1 MSASKETVNG
11 ISQRQPMNL
20 NPAISVI
27 IPVYNA
33 GSYLHRCVGSMLAQ
47 TFSDFEILL
56 IDDGSTDGSSS
67 VCDTYASQDPRIK
80 VLHQKNGGVASARRT
95 GIAKAKGTYSIH
107 ADADDYAEPNMLQ
120 EMYDRVTE
128 TGVDML
134 VADFYLD
141 YANGIQRKSCQSA
154 SGYTSSAYLKAI
166 LMGKRMGTLWNKLIR
181 HSLYNE
187 FQVQIEDGIDYCEDV
202 LVLTQLLQYGIE
214 IDSIEAAY
222 YHYNLDNNSSITRNY
237 SKDTYNMKKRYHH
250 QLSAY
255 LNHANWGG

>member
-1 MSASKETVNG
+1 
-11 ISQRQPMNL
+11 MNS

-33 GSYLHRCVGSMLAQ
+33 GSYLHRCVDSMLSQ
-47 TFSDFEILL
+47 TFSDFELLL
-56 IDDGSTDGSSS
+56 IDDGSTDGSSA
-67 VCDTYASQDPRIK
+67 VCDIYASKDPRII

-120 EMYDRVTE
+120 EMYDRITE
-128 TGVDML
+128 TGADML

-166 LMGKRMGTLWNKLIR
+166 LMGKRMGSLWNKLIR

-187 FQVQIEDGIDYCEDV
+187 YLVQIAYDINYCEDV
-202 LVLTQLLQYGIE
+202 LVLAQLLQCGII
-214 IDSIEAAY
+214 IDSVGAAF
-222 YHYNLDNNSSITRNY
+222 YHYNLDNTSSITRNY
-237 SKDTYNMKKRYHH
+237 TKDTYNMKKRYYN

-255 LNHANWGG
+255 LKDAKWGG